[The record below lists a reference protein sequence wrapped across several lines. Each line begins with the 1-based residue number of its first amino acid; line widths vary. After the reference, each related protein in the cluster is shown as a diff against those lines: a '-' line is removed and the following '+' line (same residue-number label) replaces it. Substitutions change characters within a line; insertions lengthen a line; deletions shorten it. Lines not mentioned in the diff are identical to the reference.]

1 MSTFSFSTCNMY
13 HEKSSRESLPTF
25 LGIQTQI
32 FGVIRN
38 SALKLLFSMQKLAKS
53 RLVMEEEAHIYVDI
67 RTQIFIVWE

>member
-1 MSTFSFSTCNMY
+1 MEDNLHNY
-13 HEKSSRESLPTF
+13 
-25 LGIQTQI
+25 QTQI
-32 FGVIRN
+32 FGVTRN